1 MEIILSVGHTSGFI
15 LVVDINHDS
24 LSQFEPLFLEFMQQE
39 MQVDAAHDI
48 KHVKRVVKTAKQLCD
63 EENAD
68 IAIVLPAAYLHDC
81 FTYPKDHPNRKQS
94 SAIAAKKAIAYLESI
109 QYPQHYHDAIAHA
122 IEAHSFSAS
131 IRPNTLEAQIV
142 QDADR
147 LDALGAIGV
156 TRCIQVSTHF
166 NAQLYNDNDMFA
178 KERELNDKQF
188 TVDHF
193 QTKLFKIVDT
203 MNTESAKLEANKR
216 KAFMQ
221 TYLKQLHDE
230 VTA

>member
-1 MEIILSVGHTSGFI
+1 MT
-15 LVVDINHDS
+15 S

-48 KHVKRVVKTAKQLCD
+48 EHVKRVVKTAKQLCD

-122 IEAHSFSAS
+122 IEAHSFSAN

-230 VTA
+230 ETA

>member
-1 MEIILSVGHTSGFI
+1 MT
-15 LVVDINHDS
+15 S

-48 KHVKRVVKTAKQLCD
+48 EHVKRVVKTAKQLCD

-109 QYPQHYHDAIAHA
+109 QYPQYYHDAIAHA
-122 IEAHSFSAS
+122 IEAHSFSAN

>member
-1 MEIILSVGHTSGFI
+1 MT
-15 LVVDINHDS
+15 S

-48 KHVKRVVKTAKQLCD
+48 EHVKRVVKTAKQLCD

-68 IAIVLPAAYLHDC
+68 IAIMLPAAYLHDC

-122 IEAHSFSAS
+122 IEAHSFSAN

>member
-1 MEIILSVGHTSGFI
+1 MK
-15 LVVDINHDS
+15 S

-48 KHVKRVVKTAKQLCD
+48 EHVKRVVKTAKQLCD

-122 IEAHSFSAS
+122 IEAHSFSAN

-193 QTKLFKIVDT
+193 QTKLFKIVGT

-221 TYLKQLHDE
+221 TYLKQLYDE

>member
-1 MEIILSVGHTSGFI
+1 MT
-15 LVVDINHDS
+15 S

-48 KHVKRVVKTAKQLCD
+48 EHVKRVVKTAKQLCD

-81 FTYPKDHPNRKQS
+81 FTYPKDHPNRQQS

-122 IEAHSFSAS
+122 IEAHSFSAN

>member
-1 MEIILSVGHTSGFI
+1 MT
-15 LVVDINHDS
+15 S
-24 LSQFEPLFLEFMQQE
+24 LSQLEPLFLEFMQQE

-48 KHVKRVVKTAKQLCD
+48 EHVKRVVKTAKQLCD

-122 IEAHSFSAS
+122 IEAHSFSAN